1 MQTYQ
6 NIVSKDEIITL
17 LEYHRQVDERTDARP
32 DVISKHPRWGIDQW
46 PEYIVKRVLD
56 QVLDYDYIV
65 EETIFNQSRIAF
77 RLHVDSAD
85 GNLDTLGDAILIPLY
100 TRGPSSTVFFEN
112 FWLGPSTKFSRQS
125 IPPFEYNLP
134 DNNGKWHYIKDL
146 RELLKQINQDP
157 ESITWTTVNNEL
169 KETVLS
175 LILARSGQAISQV
188 DSRTY
193 DYNNIVNYDPALEFS
208 AELHEKHL
216 QHIPIENLHGLTFAD
231 AIEWV
236 PGNVIKFERT
246 RLHSAG
252 AGHEEKIGLT
262 IFTKRR

>member
-6 NIVSKDEIITL
+6 NIVSKDEIATL
-17 LEYHRQVDERTDARP
+17 LEYHYLVDDRTDARP

-46 PEYIVKRVLD
+46 PENIVKRVLD
-56 QVLDYDYIV
+56 QVLDYEYIV

-85 GNLDTLGDAILIPLY
+85 NNLNELADAILIPLY

-112 FWLGPSTKFSRQS
+112 FWLGPSTKFSRQP
-125 IPPFEYNLP
+125 IPPYEYNLQ
-134 DNNGKWHYIKDL
+134 DKDGNWHYVEDL
-146 RELLKQINQDP
+146 RELLKQIDQDP
-157 ESITWTTVNNEL
+157 GSITWTTVDAVFR
-169 KETVLS
+169 KTVES

-188 DSRTY
+188 DGRTY
-193 DYNNIVNYDPALEFS
+193 DYSNIVNYNPTLEFS
-208 AELHEKHL
+208 KELHQKHL
-216 QHIPIENLHGLTFAD
+216 QHVPIENLHGLTFAD
-231 AIEWV
+231 VIEWI

-246 RLHSAG
+246 RIHSAG

-262 IFTKRR
+262 IFTKRC